1 MTLTP
6 ESLLAGAAATHVV
19 EVPARLLGPDAE
31 SDTVTLKPLTVAD
44 VQRIA
49 QAAKAQRV
57 LSSALMVH
65 HALVAPKLSVEQV
78 MSLPA
83 GLLEFLLAQTNH
95 LSGLAVDPDDVEA
108 AVRAPL
114 TRACFLLGRAFGW
127 TPAEF
132 SQLTVGQVLLY
143 LEMLGR
149 EERPPDLAADAAE

>member
-6 ESLLAGAAATHVV
+6 EALLAGAAATHVV
-19 EVPARLLGPDAE
+19 EVPVRLLGPDAQAG
-31 SDTVTLKPLTVAD
+31 TVTLKPLTVAD
-44 VQRIA
+44 VQRVA
-49 QAAKAQRV
+49 TAAKTQR
-57 LSSALMVH
+57 LLASTLMVH

-78 MSLPA
+78 MALPA
-83 GLLEFLLAQTNH
+83 GLLEFLLAETNR
-95 LSGLAVDPDDVEA
+95 LSGLSVDPEGVEE

-143 LEMLGR
+143 LEMLAR
-149 EERPPDLAADAAE
+149 EERPAETPAEAAE

>member
-6 ESLLAGAAATHVV
+6 EELLAGGAVTHAV
-19 EVPARLLGPDAE
+19 EVPARLLAPDAAAGA
-31 SDTVTLKPLTVAD
+31 VTLKPLTVAD
-44 VQRIA
+44 LQRIA
-49 QAAKAQRV
+49 QAAKTGRV

-78 MSLPA
+78 MAMPA
-83 GLLEFLLAQTNH
+83 GLLEFLLAEVNR
-95 LSGLAVDPDDVEA
+95 LSGLAADRDEVEE

-114 TRACFLLGRAFGW
+114 TRACFVLGRAFGW

-143 LEMLGR
+143 LEMLAR
-149 EERPPDLAADAAE
+149 EERPPEAEEAAE

>member
-31 SDTVTLKPLTVAD
+31 ADSVTLRPLTVAD
-44 VQRIA
+44 IQRIA

-57 LSSALMVH
+57 LSSALMVQ

-83 GLLEFLLAQTNH
+83 GLLEYLLAETNR
-95 LSGLAVDPDDVEA
+95 LSGLSVDPDGVEA

-143 LEMLGR
+143 LEMLAR
-149 EERPPDLAADAAE
+149 EEQPPELAADAAE

>member
-19 EVPARLLGPDAE
+19 DVPARLLGPDAQA
-31 SDTVTLKPLTVAD
+31 DTVTLKPLTVAD

-49 QAAKAQRV
+49 QAAKTQRM
-57 LSSALMVH
+57 LSSVLMVH
-65 HALVAPKLSVEQV
+65 HALVAPKLSVDQV
-78 MSLPA
+78 MQLPA
-83 GLLEFLLAQTNH
+83 GLLEFLLAETNRV
-95 LSGLAVDPDDVEA
+95 SGLSVDPDGVEA

-143 LEMLGR
+143 LEMLAR
-149 EERPPDLAADAAE
+149 EERMPDVSAEAAE

>member
-1 MTLTP
+1 MD
-6 ESLLAGAAATHVV
+6 
-19 EVPARLLGPDAE
+19 VPARLLGPDT
-31 SDTVTLKPLTVAD
+31 DGGTVTLRPLTVAD

-65 HALVAPKLSVEQV
+65 HALVAPKLGVDQV
-78 MSLPA
+78 MALPA
-83 GLLEFLLAQTNH
+83 GLLEFLLGETNR
-95 LSGLAVDPDDVEA
+95 LSGLTVDPDGVEE

-143 LEMLGR
+143 LEMLAR
-149 EERPPDLAADAAE
+149 EERPPEPQAEAAE